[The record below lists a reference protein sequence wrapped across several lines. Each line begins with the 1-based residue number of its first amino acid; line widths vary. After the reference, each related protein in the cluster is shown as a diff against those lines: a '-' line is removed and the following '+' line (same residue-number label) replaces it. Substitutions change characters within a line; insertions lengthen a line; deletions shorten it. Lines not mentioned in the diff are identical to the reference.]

1 MQAIREYQTV
11 KDGKISLQLPDSF
24 WGREVEIIVLPLQDI
39 DKKFTKKKSL
49 RGCLSQYAKPE
60 LMEKEKE
67 AWQEAVKEKR
77 VLR

>member
-24 WGREVEIIVLPLQDI
+24 WGQEVEIIVLPLEDI

-60 LMEKEKE
+60 FMEKEKE
-67 AWQEAVKEKR
+67 AWQEAVKEKH